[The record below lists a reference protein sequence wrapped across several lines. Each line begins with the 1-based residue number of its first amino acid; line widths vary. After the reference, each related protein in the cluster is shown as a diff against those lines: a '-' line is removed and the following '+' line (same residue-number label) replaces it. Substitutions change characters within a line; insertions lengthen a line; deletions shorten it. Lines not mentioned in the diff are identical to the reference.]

1 MMPVV
6 DAGATLSL
14 ANYTLNDYSDDASCF
29 HALRM
34 VAVQR
39 SPDHSVGAT
48 HGVDQAMEELK
59 SFQQQ
64 AMTRGS
70 GGLPNAIVAYAD
82 LNDTVALQTIL
93 DCQGLHNLRGIH
105 HELKHT
111 ANMTAEHANTLVASW
126 CESIALVTEHQLSV
140 DLTASISSSAI
151 LEAFALG
158 YPDVDLVVNVVIA
171 GNSDTNENE
180 QWQALMVSLAEYKR
194 VYFKFS
200 CSNMGV
206 PVFDFASMLHRAISI
221 LGAERI
227 LLASGLNEQANSC
240 SFKLKWHEFIGAAE
254 PLTARQR
261 DKVFR
266 SNAIGVYNL

>member
-14 ANYTLNDYSDDASCF
+14 ANYTLNEYLDDASCF

-39 SPDHSVGAT
+39 SPNHPVGEAY
-48 HGVDQAMEELK
+48 GVNQALEELK

-70 GGLPNAIVAYAD
+70 GGLPNAIVAYCS
-82 LNDTVALQTIL
+82 LGDTVALQTIF

-105 HELKHT
+105 HELKHAT
-111 ANMTAEHANTLVASW
+111 DMTAEQANTLVASW
-126 CESIALVTEHQLSV
+126 GESIVLVAERQLSI
-140 DLTASISSSAI
+140 DLTASISSSTM
-151 LEAFALG
+151 LKAFALR
-158 YPDVDLVVNVVIA
+158 YPDVDLVVNVVFA
-171 GNSDTNENE
+171 GDGHAQENE
-180 QWQALMVSLAEYKR
+180 QWHALMVSLSKHKR

-200 CSNMGV
+200 CSNMGAPIV
-206 PVFDFASMLHRAISI
+206 EFASMLDRAIGI

-227 LLASGLNEQANSC
+227 LLASGLNEHIDSC
-240 SFKLKWHEFIGAAE
+240 SFKLKWHEFVGAAE